1 VLCNRYEKAK
11 PVVVTSNKSF
21 GDWGQVFAGDA
32 VMAAAALDR
41 LLHRSTVL
49 NLSGESYRLRDKR
62 KAGVA
67 LPSPAELAKKAASAE
82 TEADRAAEP
91 PADG

>member
-1 VLCNRYEKAK
+1 
-11 PVVVTSNKSF
+11 
-21 GDWGQVFAGDA
+21 
-32 VMAAAALDR
+32 
-41 LLHRSTVL
+41 VL

-82 TEADRAAEP
+82 AEADRAAEP
-91 PADG
+91 LADG